1 MSVKEFYAAIG
12 GDYDRALQML
22 MNDAFVLK
30 LLKKFSEGNY
40 YDELK
45 KARDENDVP
54 HIFAITHTLKGVAG
68 NLSLT
73 PIYEKASAI
82 CEATRNKK
90 DGVDVS
96 KEMDD
101 LIETTSAVIKKIE
114 DISL

>member
-1 MSVKEFYAAIG
+1 MPFWQTEIPAFLACLSAASSKPNCDG
-12 GDYDRALQML
+12 L
-22 MNDAFVLK
+22 MMRLAQSFRTRNRFHRTSYLCD
-30 LLKKFSEGNY
+30 N
-40 YDELK
+40 
-45 KARDENDVP
+45 
-54 HIFAITHTLKGVAG
+54 HTLKGVAG

-73 PIYEKASAI
+73 PVYEKASAI

-114 DISL
+114 EIIL

>member
-1 MSVKEFYAAIG
+1 MSVKEFYVAIG

-22 MNDAFVLK
+22 MNDVFITK
-30 LLKKFSEGNY
+30 LLKKFAEGSY
-40 YDELK
+40 YDELR
-45 KARDENDVP
+45 KARENNDVP

-68 NLSLT
+68 NLSLS

-101 LIETTSAVIKKIE
+101 LIETTSSVIKKIKE
-114 DISL
+114 L

>member
-1 MSVKEFYAAIG
+1 MNVKEFYSQIG
-12 GDYDRALQML
+12 GDYDRAIQML
-22 MNDAFVLK
+22 MNDAFILK

-45 KARDENDVP
+45 KARDENDIP

-68 NLSLT
+68 NLCLT
-73 PIYEKASAI
+73 PVFEKASAI

-114 DISL
+114 EL

>member
-1 MSVKEFYAAIG
+1 MGVKEFYVSIG

-22 MNDAFVLK
+22 MNDVFITK
-30 LLKKFSEGNY
+30 LLKKFAEGNY
-40 YDELK
+40 YDELR
-45 KARDENDVP
+45 KAREDNDVP
-54 HIFAITHTLKGVAG
+54 HTFAITHTLKGVAG
-68 NLSLT
+68 NLSLS

-101 LIETTSAVIKKIE
+101 LIETTSAIIKKIE
-114 DISL
+114 EL

>member
-30 LLKKFSEGNY
+30 LLKKFAEGNY

-45 KARDENDVP
+45 KARGENDIP

-68 NLSLT
+68 NLSLS

-101 LIETTSAVIKKIE
+101 LIETTSSVIKKIKE
-114 DISL
+114 L

>member
-1 MSVKEFYAAIG
+1 MNVKEFYSAIG
-12 GDYDRALQML
+12 GDYERALQTL
-22 MNDAFVLK
+22 MNDPFILK
-30 LLKKFSEGNY
+30 MLKKFASGNY

-45 KARDENDVP
+45 KAREEEDVP

-73 PIYEKASAI
+73 PIYEKASSI

-101 LIETTSAVIKKIE
+101 LIETTLSAIKRIE
-114 DISL
+114 EIKL

>member
-1 MSVKEFYAAIG
+1 MGVKEFYAAIG

-22 MNDAFVLK
+22 MNDVFITK
-30 LLKKFSEGNY
+30 LLKKFAEGNY
-40 YDELK
+40 YDELR
-45 KARDENDVP
+45 KAREDNDVP
-54 HIFAITHTLKGVAG
+54 HTFAITHTLKGVAG
-68 NLSLT
+68 NLSLS

-101 LIETTSAVIKKIE
+101 LIETTSAIIKKIE
-114 DISL
+114 EL

>member
-1 MSVKEFYAAIG
+1 MSVKEFYGAIG
-12 GDYDRALQML
+12 GNYEKALQTL
-22 MNDAFVLK
+22 MNDTFVLK

-101 LIETTSAVIKKIE
+101 LIETTLSVIKKIE